1 MVIIDTNI
9 IIDHLRQT
17 SSNLTIYQKILKKY
31 KRKSLCI
38 STITVQELYIG
49 KSSTD
54 KQETNI
60 IYLLN
65 NLKIYS
71 LTTKIAKHAGLLMQ
85 KDHSL
90 QFSDAAIAATAIH
103 YGASLATLNTKD
115 FKDIPNLDLLP
126 L

>member
-17 SSNLTIYQKILKKY
+17 HSSHTRYQKILKKY
-31 KRKSLCI
+31 KLKSLCI

-49 KSSTD
+49 KSSVE

-60 IYLLN
+60 IRLLN

-71 LTTKIAKHAGLLMQ
+71 QTTKIAKEAGILMQ
-85 KDHSL
+85 KDHAL
-90 QFSDAAIAATAIH
+90 QFADAVIAATAIH

-115 FKDIPNLDLLP
+115 FKGIPGLKLLKF
-126 L
+126 